1 MCDLLSQ
8 QQQQQQTP
16 STQQRTGQKLSSRQM
31 NKNQNHLS
39 LMDTTTPTNALSS
52 TINTSNTT
60 TRAISNSPEVS
71 SHISTLST
79 NSNRLNSSN
88 NVNCRSSKSRQ
99 QLQQSDLNSSL
110 ENVITTDIVTVMS
123 SAANNAINNNNNN
136 STDVSGIY
144 KSWSPKE
151 NSNVKQQQ
159 NCSSANET
167 LPTLTDST
175 GDQQYSITKSEQRS
189 KLLNSTNDAHL
200 LHNNQSDSI
209 SKNDQSSVNSS
220 RSPHSSPVSPLS
232 ASSSAGAAEL
242 SPASSSPTK
251 PQSPCNHSRSPRKI
265 DDSQWNN
272 TIKDGNMLNSC
283 SNIKPVTDATEKLN
297 LPSKN
302 ISTSQKSFNRQLKSL
317 KNVDNPNLSS
327 RCSEDGSNVK
337 EGNEDGEE
345 EEEEVEDQEDGANRN
360 HDDSIEDDSD
370 DNNNNNNSGEAVGDN
385 TFFLMEQDSLSQH
398 YSTSALS
405 NLASSDAFGS
415 CISPTMLAA
424 AAMAALTSGCFPG
437 PCNMANQFN
446 PLLATKPYGFP
457 SYPSNLNLTANSQRT
472 QLTKQQ
478 QQTTPF
484 THSSLN
490 RNSKMSHNINNSMSQ
505 QSNLPN
511 TDTMNMSSLSS
522 HSPIHSV
529 HNSNKSLQDDLIG
542 QDYSTNLSHHDTNNN
557 ISSMNLNQTPP
568 PPLSRSNSPT
578 HQSNRLMTT
587 SNDLAYMSMDDGDE
601 ENDDEMGSEEIEEDM
616 EAENPNQQS
625 GNHQWTFEE
634 QFKQLYVISDDPKRK
649 EFLDELFVYMQK
661 RGTPVNRIPIMA
673 KQVLDLYELFQL
685 VVARGGLV
693 EVINKKLWREITK
706 GLNLPSSITSAAFT
720 LRTQYMKYLYP
731 YECETLGLSSPSEL
745 QAAIDGNRREA
756 RRSSYS
762 FDYPTVAVPNVG
774 SRSVSP
780 SSTTNPQT
788 TTSNTTT
795 NTESA
800 LNVAATSLSSTSVY
814 LNSLAGSNVTTSGV
828 NQILPSI
835 SGSSTPFCANSLGF
849 NSQFGQFNPFL
860 PIPPGTLPAAGSG
873 GVGGSG
879 LSIPSPSTLPSSSSS
894 SSQIGN
900 NPVNLFPPG
909 FLPPIVSGAGFPM
922 IASSFQGFNPATA
935 NNSDDS
941 LITSSHQT
949 LGNPSGG
956 ILPGVANSFTDPSAM
971 AAAAAAAATLFGA
984 GFPTI
989 PAAFPMTS
997 QQQHQSTTAFPVH
1010 SSFMNTDGGIK
1021 FPNMS
1026 MRNQSNNSCD
1036 IHENNPSRGVNL
1048 KNKLSLQDS
1057 DDCQFSS
1064 SLPLNL
1070 TASDNSIN
1078 SNIMKLDEKGA
1089 AHSNNDRRTPLI
1101 QMDHDNLTKIQCD
1114 PENASLKLHSTDGY
1128 IEKDDENELSDSM
1141 GTLKNFSYHHH
1152 QNEDGENYDDNSMN
1166 TDRLFDSETEHSE
1179 LRCKP
1184 ELLLGGVNKH
1194 EVIGSNNNNTRL
1206 SQAGLSFENEESNM
1220 KTAAQMACQQLWVAA
1235 AAAAAGLHCGGNS
1248 MKTPDTA
1255 SFTSLS
1261 SSLNGP
1267 MTKSNF
1273 HASNSHHQSST
1284 ESSTNNSSTHTHNH
1298 NSNSNKSLQHHS
1310 SSYSRSTGKKSHSR
1324 TPNSLDLPNSKISKL
1339 SSSNTNTNNNSNE
1352 TGGKSYSSTSS
1363 TNLSSKKSQNSISDL
1378 RRSTDAITLSTSF
1391 SNTLGLNNSNG
1402 NNNNNSNSNSS
1413 FAAAQA
1419 AIATAQNLRIQTQP
1433 GAPMGLPQN
1442 AMVVTMEMGN
1452 ILYQGV
1458 LFGQIKR

>member
-1 MCDLLSQ
+1 M
-8 QQQQQQTP
+8 
-16 STQQRTGQKLSSRQM
+16 
-31 NKNQNHLS
+31 
-39 LMDTTTPTNALSS
+39 
-52 TINTSNTT
+52 I
-60 TRAISNSPEVS
+60 
-71 SHISTLST
+71 
-79 NSNRLNSSN
+79 
-88 NVNCRSSKSRQ
+88 
-99 QLQQSDLNSSL
+99 
-110 ENVITTDIVTVMS
+110 
-123 SAANNAINNNNNN
+123 
-136 STDVSGIY
+136 
-144 KSWSPKE
+144 
-151 NSNVKQQQ
+151 
-159 NCSSANET
+159 
-167 LPTLTDST
+167 
-175 GDQQYSITKSEQRS
+175 
-189 KLLNSTNDAHL
+189 
-200 LHNNQSDSI
+200 
-209 SKNDQSSVNSS
+209 
-220 RSPHSSPVSPLS
+220 
-232 ASSSAGAAEL
+232 
-242 SPASSSPTK
+242 
-251 PQSPCNHSRSPRKI
+251 
-265 DDSQWNN
+265 
-272 TIKDGNMLNSC
+272 NSC
-283 SNIKPVTDATEKLN
+283 SNLNPVTDATEKMN
-297 LPSKN
+297 LLSRN
-302 ISTSQKSFNRQLKSL
+302 ISTSHKSFSRQLKSL

-337 EGNEDGEE
+337 EENEEGEE
-345 EEEEVEDQEDGANRN
+345 EDIEYQEDSANRS
-360 HDDSIEDDSD
+360 HDDSIEDDSE
-370 DNNNNNNSGEAVGDN
+370 DNNNNNNNNGETVGDN
-385 TFFLMEQDSLSQH
+385 SFFLMEQDSLSQH

-405 NLASSDAFGS
+405 SLASSDTFGS

-437 PCNMANQFN
+437 PCNMSNQFN
-446 PLLATKPYGFP
+446 PLLAATKPYGFP
-457 SYPSNLNLTANSQRT
+457 SYPSNLNLPANSQRT
-472 QLTKQQ
+472 QLTKQ

-490 RNSKMSHNINNSMSQ
+490 RNSKMSHNINNSVSQ
-505 QSNLPN
+505 QSNLSTTN
-511 TDTMNMSSLSS
+511 TMNLSSLSS

-529 HNSNKSLQDDLIG
+529 HNNNKSLQDDVIG
-542 QDYSTNLSHHDTNNN
+542 RDYSTNFSHNDTTTNNS
-557 ISSMNLNQTPP
+557 SSMNSNPTPP

-601 ENDDEMGSEEIEEDM
+601 ENDDDMGSEEIEEDM
-616 EAENPNQQS
+616 EAENPNPQS

-685 VVARGGLV
+685 VVARG
-693 EVINKKLWREITK
+693 
-706 GLNLPSSITSAAFT
+706 LNLPSSITSAAFT

-762 FDYPTVAVPNVG
+762 FDYPTVTVPNVG

-795 NTESA
+795 NAESA
-800 LNVAATSLSSTSVY
+800 LNVAAASLSSTSVY

-849 NSQFGQFNPFL
+849 NSPFGQFNPFL

-873 GVGGSG
+873 AVGGGSG

-900 NPVNLFPPG
+900 TPVNLFPPG
-909 FLPPIVSGAGFPM
+909 FLPPIASGAGFPM

-956 ILPGVANSFTDPSAM
+956 ILPGGANSFTDPSAM

-989 PAAFPMTS
+989 PPAFPMTS
-997 QQQHQSTTAFPVH
+997 QQQQHQSTTAFPVQN
-1010 SSFMNTDGGIK
+1010 SFMNTDGGMK

-1026 MRNQSNNSCD
+1026 MRTQSNNSCD

-1048 KNKLSLQDS
+1048 KNKLSLQDP

-1070 TASDNSIN
+1070 TANDNSIN

-1089 AHSNNDRRTPLI
+1089 AYSNNDRRTPLI
-1101 QMDHDNLTKIQCD
+1101 EMDHDNLTKIQCD

-1128 IEKDDENELSDSM
+1128 NEKDDENELSDSM

-1152 QNEDGENYDDNSMN
+1152 HHHHQNEDGENYDDNSMN
-1166 TDRLFDSETEHSE
+1166 TDRLFDGETEHSE

-1184 ELLLGGVNKH
+1184 DLLLGGVNKH
-1194 EVIGSNNNNTRL
+1194 EVIGNNNNNVRL
-1206 SQAGLSFENEESNM
+1206 SQSGLSFENEESNM

-1235 AAAAAGLHCGGNS
+1235 AAAAAGLHCGGGGGSSSS
-1248 MKTPDTA
+1248 MKTPETTN
-1255 SFTSLS
+1255 FTSLS
-1261 SSLNGP
+1261 SSINGP

-1273 HASNSHHQSST
+1273 HAPNSHHQSST

-1298 NSNSNKSLQHHS
+1298 NSNSSNKSLQHHS
-1310 SSYSRSTGKKSHSR
+1310 SPYSRSTGKKSHSR
-1324 TPNSLDLPNSKISKL
+1324 TPNSLDLPSSKISKP
-1339 SSSNTNTNNNSNE
+1339 SFANNNTNNNSNE

-1363 TNLSSKKSQNSISDL
+1363 TNVSSKKSQNSISDL

-1391 SNTLGLNNSNG
+1391 SNTLGLNNNNG